1 MTPSPRGRCTRHKVG
16 RRQRQPLHLDRYLPS
31 RGVDENKINRLLIA
45 RCDDTDTEN
54 TTAWR
59 AGLREGSGVHARH
72 MLDEVKRRLRDQ
84 RPR

>member
-1 MTPSPRGRCTRHKVG
+1 MTPSRRGEGTRQKVG
-16 RRQRQPLHLDRYLPS
+16 LRQRQPLHLDRDLPG

-72 MLDEVKRRLRDQ
+72 MLDEVKRRLCDQ